1 MTFAILSIDG
11 KTTVKKETLK
21 ISESWVE
28 ISFLRS
34 FSILVGILLG
44 PVDLF
49 GSREDMILI
58 ISYLSV
64 GLRKKESSDLFLRKL
79 EKCLWEY
86 LIFSLV
92 LAAVDVKKLLNMF
105 AISVGSVLVVSLE
118 TRILRIF
125 DWLLFIFKIDFI
137 PFQVFLMLSQLVLK

>member
-1 MTFAILSIDG
+1 MTFAILSMVE
-11 KTTVKKETLK
+11 KTPVEKETLK

-86 LIFSLV
+86 LILSLV
-92 LAAVDVKKLLNMF
+92 LAATDVKKLLNIY
-105 AISVGSVLVVSLE
+105 AISTGSALVVLLE
-118 TRILRIF
+118 TRILGIF
-125 DWLLFIFKIDFI
+125 EWILFIFKINFI
-137 PFQVFLMLSQLVLK
+137 KMS

>member
-1 MTFAILSIDG
+1 MDG
-11 KTTVKKETLK
+11 KTPVEKEALK
-21 ISESWVE
+21 ISGSWAE

-49 GSREDMILI
+49 GSKEDMILV

-64 GLRKKESSDLFLRKL
+64 GLRKKESSDLFFRKL

-86 LIFSLV
+86 LILSLI
-92 LAAVDVKKLLNMF
+92 LAAINVKKLLNMF
-105 AISVGSVLVVSLE
+105 ASSISSALVVSLE
-118 TRILRIF
+118 TRILGIYE
-125 DWLLFIFKIDFI
+125 WVLFIF
-137 PFQVFLMLSQLVLK
+137 

>member
-1 MTFAILSIDG
+1 MDG
-11 KTTVKKETLK
+11 KTPIEKETLK
-21 ISESWVE
+21 IWGSWAE

-49 GSREDMILI
+49 GLREDMILI
-58 ISYLSV
+58 ISYLPV

-86 LIFSLV
+86 LILSLV
-92 LAAVDVKKLLNMF
+92 LAATDVKKLLNIF
-105 AISVGSVLVVSLE
+105 AISIGSALVVLLE
-118 TRILRIF
+118 TRILGIF
-125 DWLLFIFKIDFI
+125 EWVLFIFKIDFI

>member
-1 MTFAILSIDG
+1 MSIDG
-11 KTTVKKETLK
+11 KTPVEKETLK

-86 LIFSLV
+86 LILSLV
-92 LAAVDVKKLLNMF
+92 LAAMDVKKLLNMF
-105 AISVGSVLVVSLE
+105 AISIGSELVVSLE
-118 TRILRIF
+118 TRILVIE
-125 DWLLFIFKIDFI
+125 WVLFIYI
-137 PFQVFLMLSQLVLK
+137 

>member
-1 MTFAILSIDG
+1 MSIDG
-11 KTTVKKETLK
+11 KTPVEKETLK
-21 ISESWVE
+21 TSESWVKLP
-28 ISFLRS
+28 FLRS

-49 GSREDMILI
+49 ESREDMILV

-64 GLRKKESSDLFLRKL
+64 GLREKESSDLFLRKL

-86 LIFSLV
+86 LILSLV
-92 LAAVDVKKLLNMF
+92 LAAKDVRKLLNMF

-118 TRILRIF
+118 TRI
-125 DWLLFIFKIDFI
+125 
-137 PFQVFLMLSQLVLK
+137 